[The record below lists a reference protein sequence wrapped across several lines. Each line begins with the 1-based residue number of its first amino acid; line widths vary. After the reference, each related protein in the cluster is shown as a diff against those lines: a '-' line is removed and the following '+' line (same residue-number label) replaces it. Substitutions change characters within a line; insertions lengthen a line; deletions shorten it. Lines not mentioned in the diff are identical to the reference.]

1 MSILNIIFTMVFTF
15 EAFMKIVGWRRDY
28 WRESWNRF
36 DFVIVVVSI
45 FELVITNALG
55 IRSLVIVSLFRIF
68 RIGRI
73 LRLAKNTTS
82 LRVIFST
89 FIITLPQMCNLGSL
103 LVLFIYIYTILGVQ
117 LFAKVKL

>member
-1 MSILNIIFTMVFTF
+1 
-15 EAFMKIVGWRRDY
+15 MKIVGWRRDY

-73 LRLAKNTTS
+73 LRLAKATKS

-89 FIITLPQMCNLGSL
+89 FILTLPQMFNIGSL
-103 LVLFIYIYTILGVQ
+103 LVLFIFIYTILGIQ